1 MEIKTKDSLKKFL
14 EKEISACKGLVIIQA
29 GHFALVFSEDK
40 KQLVPG
46 IYQDVFNKEQKEA
59 IKLHPYMGD
68 FPLKTWEIGVELLD
82 FARKNKKEFGMVIIV
97 NDWQWVQTTEKGK
110 ANTLRADFYKNA
122 DLPESYK
129 NVLAKY
135 SFDSKVILP
144 MKRED
149 EIIQKLFFS
158 EKKLRNLFSR
168 KLAKICELGEHKCAQ
183 EYVPLLNQII
193 KQNAK
198 LFISFVPRTC
208 MIPINTGSE
217 EIKNKLKSDI
227 KIINIFA
234 SGISK
239 DFFKDIQISI
249 F

>member
-1 MEIKTKDSLKKFL
+1 MEITTRDSLKKFL
-14 EKEISACKGLVIIQA
+14 EKEILSCKGLVIVQA
-29 GHFALVFSEDK
+29 GHFALVFSKDK
-40 KQLVPG
+40 KQLIQG
-46 IYQDVFNKEQKEA
+46 IYQDASSREQKEA

-68 FPLKTWEIGVELLD
+68 FPLKTWEIGVELLN
-82 FARKNKKEFGMVIIV
+82 FARKNKKKFGMAIIV
-97 NDWQWVQTTEKGK
+97 NDWQWVQTAEKK
-110 ANTLRADFYKNA
+110 EATTLRTNFYKNT

-129 NVLAKY
+129 DVLVKY
-135 SFDSKVILP
+135 GFDSKIILP
-144 MKRED
+144 MKREN
-149 EIIQKLFFS
+149 EIIHKLFFS

-168 KLAKICELGEHKCAQ
+168 KWAKLCELGENKCAQ

-198 LFISFVPRTC
+198 LFISFVPKTC
-208 MIPINTGSE
+208 MIPINAGSE
-217 EIKNKLKSDI
+217 EIKKKLKSDI

-239 DFFKDIQISI
+239 DFFRDIQISI